1 MTSHKEFTTSSRL
14 VGKVAIVSG
23 AGTYGGDGVGNG
35 AATAIL
41 FAREGAKVVL
51 VDSVKAWADS
61 TKSIIESEGGEAI
74 SIAADV
80 TKVEEC
86 KNVID
91 LSIQKFNTI
100 HILHNNVGGGSGNGN
115 VVEATEEMWADS
127 ISVNLMSM
135 INMCRY
141 TIPHMRSNP
150 GGSII
155 NVSSVS
161 AVRPKSGRSSAPYT
175 MNKTAVVGLT
185 RAMALDH
192 AEENIRVNCIMPG
205 LIWTPR
211 VSHGPPESRGIRQ
224 SSTPLPN
231 EGESWDIGW
240 AAVYLA
246 SEQAKFVT
254 GVVLPVDGGF
264 LLTSTPN

>member
-1 MTSHKEFTTSSRL
+1 MNAKANFGTSSRL
-14 VGKVAIVSG
+14 SGKVAVVSG
-23 AGTYGGDGVGNG
+23 AGTYGGEGIGNG

-41 FAREGAKVVL
+41 LAREGARVVL
-51 VDSVKAWADS
+51 VDLVEEWADA
-61 TKSIIESEGGEAI
+61 TKSLIQNEGGLAM

-80 TKVEEC
+80 TKAEQC
-86 KNVID
+86 KEVVD
-91 LSIQKFNTI
+91 FAVREFNTI
-100 HILHNNVGGGSGNGN
+100 DILHNNVGGGSGSGN
-115 VVEATEEMWADS
+115 VVEATQDIWANS
-127 ISVNLMSM
+127 MSVNLMSI
-135 INMCRY
+135 INMSRY
-141 TIPHMRSNP
+141 SIPYMRGNS

-155 NVSSVS
+155 NVSSVTGM
-161 AVRPKSGRSSAPYT
+161 RPKSGRSSAPYT

-192 AEENIRVNCIMPG
+192 AGESIRVNCIMPG

-211 VSHGPPESRGIRQ
+211 VSSGSPDSRPTRQ

-246 SEQAKFVT
+246 SDQAKFVT
-254 GVVLPVDGGF
+254 GIVIPVDGGF